1 MKNVLL
7 GSALVLGLAV
17 SCFAQQIPRQAGT
30 WTAQTLDGKTLN
42 LNQYK
47 GKYVVLAFL
56 LTT

>member
-7 GSALVLGLAV
+7 GSTLALSLAV
-17 SCFAQQIPRQAGT
+17 SGFAQQIPRQAGP
-30 WTAQTLDGKTLN
+30 WSAQTLDGKTLN

-56 LTT
+56 LTS

>member
-7 GSALVLGLAV
+7 GSAVALGMAV
-17 SCFAQQIPRQAGT
+17 SGFAQQIPRQAGP
-30 WTAQTLDGKTLN
+30 WSAQTLDGKTLN
-42 LNQYK
+42 LGQYK